1 MGLQAAGRQRPRG
14 VQVLG
19 QQVEVVPGLLGGRT
33 ARALLKDL
41 LPDVPCAVEVFV
53 FVP

>member
-1 MGLQAAGRQRPRG
+1 

-19 QQVEVVPGLLGGRT
+19 QQVEVVPDLLGGRT
-33 ARALLKDL
+33 AARALLEDL